1 VDPAQP
7 SLATA
12 AGPLPIPAPSP
23 PHRVV
28 PQRSMLL
35 LLPRVSPKVAGL
47 RHPNRASK
55 IDLWGYVRVATTSP
69 PQTTYLRMP
78 RTSRPPWVI
87 AVSFRSMRS
96 SQLPVGGEP
105 RTPPQQRPLLTI
117 DEAATYLNVP
127 ARWVAD
133 AVRQRKVRCTRIGK
147 HIRFRVEHLDELVAA
162 GEQPVTSDVI
172 PIQRNR
178 TRSKL

>member
-1 VDPAQP
+1 M
-7 SLATA
+7 
-12 AGPLPIPAPSP
+12 
-23 PHRVV
+23 
-28 PQRSMLL
+28 QRQH
-35 LLPRVSPKVAGL
+35 PRK
-47 RHPNRASK
+47 
-55 IDLWGYVRVATTSP
+55 
-69 PQTTYLRMP
+69 
-78 RTSRPPWVI
+78 
-87 AVSFRSMRS
+87 
-96 SQLPVGGEP
+96 P
-105 RTPPQQRPLLTI
+105 RTPESQGVET
-117 DEAATYLNVP
+117 ASGATYLNVP

>member
-1 VDPAQP
+1 MPQLP
-7 SLATA
+7 GLCQSLRQVRHTELFHNA
-12 AGPLPIPAPSP
+12 
-23 PHRVV
+23 
-28 PQRSMLL
+28 QRSCSFRAFRRRSQGYVTRTVP
-35 LLPRVSPKVAGL
+35 PRSIC
-47 RHPNRASK
+47 R
-55 IDLWGYVRVATTSP
+55 GYVRVATTSP
-69 PQTTYLRMP
+69 PQTTYPRML
-78 RTSRPPWVI
+78 RTSRPPRVI

-96 SQLPVGGEP
+96 RQLPMGGEP

-162 GEQPVTSDVI
+162 GEQPVTSDVT

-178 TRSKL
+178 TRSKP

>member
-1 VDPAQP
+1 
-7 SLATA
+7 
-12 AGPLPIPAPSP
+12 
-23 PHRVV
+23 
-28 PQRSMLL
+28 M
-35 LLPRVSPKVAGL
+35 
-47 RHPNRASK
+47 NRAPE
-55 IDLWGYVRVATTSP
+55 IDLREVRPGLQRHDPRKTMYP
-69 PQTTYLRMP
+69 RMP

>member
-1 VDPAQP
+1 
-7 SLATA
+7 
-12 AGPLPIPAPSP
+12 
-23 PHRVV
+23 
-28 PQRSMLL
+28 
-35 LLPRVSPKVAGL
+35 
-47 RHPNRASK
+47 
-55 IDLWGYVRVATTSP
+55 
-69 PQTTYLRMP
+69 MP

-96 SQLPVGGEP
+96 SHHPVGDP
-105 RTPPQQRPLLTI
+105 STPPQQRPLLTI

-162 GEQPVTSDVI
+162 GEQPVTSDVT

-178 TRSKL
+178 ARSKL